1 MTDPAKEKD
10 PEGKENLP
18 DSDEQSEKL
27 SVRTLSESKLDSGTL
42 WPNKHAQE
50 DGLQEGT
57 LSSLSYNQ
65 SIDLSTHPLE
75 SPPPMVYLKGTESL
89 KELNNL
95 GQYCDARGDQPSTL
109 KKLLSEAR
117 EKPEYD
123 STGTLKNQH
132 DDGNQGQPSVL
143 TSKLRDS
150 QCREEPGDLNS
161 APKETM
167 ENNSRLIELAK
178 SYQHRSSEEH
188 EKIMRSALQ
197 QINSLFQN
205 NSFCSL
211 DSVLTEAAAEVQSR
225 LKNEYQ
231 RLRGEMQ
238 GSISRIVAFELQ
250 KASCSLETMIYQLE
264 SMRDLAR
271 DYEKKLAKKD
281 RTISEL
287 SSEIS
292 EVKLTFGQQRD
303 IDNKARK
310 KFCTQMALNHAK
322 RRLVLRAWTCWK
334 RAIEAS
340 WKDRVY
346 RRLVDQ
352 ANEVCV
358 NLRRE
363 HARIVAELEERLRL
377 SEAKLIEADRQ
388 QHESHMAM
396 KSALMRGLEER
407 LRLSEAKLIEADRQQ
422 HESHMAMKSALMRG
436 VCALNME
443 TMSVLQPD
451 TENLPVGYPE
461 TAATAAVTSTTTATP
476 TLLRSLDVSQEELL
490 RPQPRPAK
498 DNGHN
503 EIALGLPRTTN
514 CFASTDAW
522 PRTGPPTSATTE
534 SLAFRQC
541 RPQQSVATSSAL
553 AGNSYQASTFLQST
567 ARSYDYSRFP
577 VKPGETSLEPLY
589 SRSQSQLYR
598 DFERGY
604 LSQTVA
610 HSGGEHGDRIR
621 AGQAEPSAPN
631 VVNALGGKVLRA
643 CPVGVGDGIAVV
655 TASVPKVVVR
665 SPASSAAGTGNSV
678 LRAHTVQLGAP
689 AGPST
694 HSSSVLAGVHVQRHR
709 PSSEVDPAPCTGFVS
724 SETSK
729 YQQRTAEYSP
739 SVYTQGKVLNSTLRR
754 KI

>member
-1 MTDPAKEKD
+1 MRSIDALGEAFSRRKFKLSLQVMTDSAREKH

-18 DSDEQSEKL
+18 DSDEHSEKL

-95 GQYCDARGDQPSTL
+95 SQYCDARGDQPSTL

-117 EKPEYD
+117 GKPEYD
-123 STGTLKNQH
+123 STGTLKNQPDEENH
-132 DDGNQGQPSVL
+132 GQRSVL

-150 QCREEPGDLNS
+150 QSREEPGDLNS
-161 APKETM
+161 APKATL

-197 QINSLFQN
+197 QINNLFQN

-238 GSISRIVAFELQ
+238 GSVSRIVAFELQ

-292 EVKLTFGQQRD
+292 EVKLTFDQQRD
-303 IDNKARK
+303 IDYKARK

-334 RAIEAS
+334 RAIESS

-363 HARIVAELEERLRL
+363 HARIVAELEE
-377 SEAKLIEADRQ
+377 K
-388 QHESHMAM
+388 
-396 KSALMRGLEER
+396 

-443 TMSVLQPD
+443 TMSVLQPE

-461 TAATAAVTSTTTATP
+461 TAAAAATVTTATATP

-522 PRTGPPTSATTE
+522 PRTGPPTSSTTE
-534 SLAFRQC
+534 SLNFRQC

-567 ARSYDYSRFP
+567 ARSFDYSRFP

-604 LSQTVA
+604 LSQATA
-610 HSGGEHGDRIR
+610 HSGGEHGDRINSIR
-621 AGQAEPSAPN
+621 AGQGEPSAPN
-631 VVNALGGKVLRA
+631 VVNAFGGKVLRA
-643 CPVGVGDGIAVV
+643 CHVGVGDGIAVV

-665 SPASSAAGTGNSV
+665 SPASSAAATANSV

-709 PSSEVDPAPCTGFVS
+709 PSSEIDPAPCAGFVS
-724 SETSK
+724 GETSK